1 MYRCGCVS
9 LVRHVVPA
17 PLVAAWPARSSHRW
31 PPFPLHQLLSHQPSR
46 IPAPLS
52 RIPSPLRGIR
62 SPLASSILCRRPSS
76 RTINV
81 TYPATS
87 FIRLTP
93 SCQEHP
99 ADELHHSGKIMPRH
113 TTGNPRHETADIRRP
128 VSSHRIVLHQ
138 SIEHGLCRKYHGIL
152 VCIVFSAEHCSCRK

>member
-1 MYRCGCVS
+1 MADPPLGRRGPALGPYRYVVVS
-9 LVRHVVPA
+9 IYHTRGSTWLSQA
-17 PLVAAWPARSSHRW
+17 PHTNE
-31 PPFPLHQLLSHQPSR
+31 
-46 IPAPLS
+46 
-52 RIPSPLRGIR
+52 
-62 SPLASSILCRRPSS
+62 SIVCRRPSS

-113 TTGNPRHETADIRRP
+113 TTGNPRHETADRRP